1 MRTSQHIKTQE
12 RRIILALLAALL
24 TVQMVVYLV
33 SVRTN
38 RSIVEET
45 INSELGTTAQVVEQ
59 LLELHQRQLTQGAAV
74 LASDYGL
81 KEAIAIGER
90 ATIESMLQNHGSR
103 LQADIAVLNT
113 LDRQLIASVPSE
125 LQQADI
131 VPLLKAATQSGSA
144 DGQLPI
150 AMLRSQSGVL
160 YQLIHSVVNMP
171 TPQAELTL
179 GFAIDDDFAND
190 LKQVTDTEF
199 VIMSRGE
206 NGAWQLHGDTL
217 DSSFDRLLGNP
228 AALVDGAAWTLQDEG
243 NEYLMRSVSLANL
256 NAQGASEVLLIMGR
270 SLNHT
275 MAVYERIETFQR
287 YLLLASLVLSAL
299 VVLLICRHLL
309 RPLNTL
315 AHFDALT
322 DLPNRRLFDHSVANA
337 LSSKGRSTP
346 FALMMIDLDHFKQI
360 NDRYGHAAGDEVLK
374 VSAKRL
380 RGLLR
385 RIDMPAR
392 LGGDEFAALLPGLDR
407 AAAIRLGQR
416 IEETLSE
423 PITFNQQTLHI
434 GISIGI
440 AIAPQDGETA
450 SDLLRMADAEMYA
463 DKAQRES
470 QPV

>member
-1 MRTSQHIKTQE
+1 MRTSRHIRTQE

-24 TVQMVVYLV
+24 AVQVIIYLV

-38 RSIVEET
+38 RNIVEET
-45 INSELGTTAQVVEQ
+45 INTSLETTAQVVDQ
-59 LLELHQRQLTQGAAV
+59 LLELRHRQLGQGAAV
-74 LASDYGL
+74 LAADYGL

-90 ATIESMLQNHGSR
+90 ATIESMLQNHGRR
-103 LQADIAVLNT
+103 LQADIAVLNS

-131 VPLLKAATQSGSA
+131 VPLLKAAAQSGGT

-150 AMLRSQSGVL
+150 TLLRSQSGVL
-160 YQLIHSVVNMP
+160 YQLIHSVVSMP

-179 GFAIDDDFAND
+179 GFAIDDDLAED
-190 LKQVTDTEF
+190 LKRVTDTEF
-199 VIMSRGE
+199 VILSRGE

-217 DSSFDRLLGNP
+217 NSTFDRLLGNP
-228 AALVDGAAWTLQDEG
+228 AALIDGASWTLQDAD
-243 NEYLMRSVSLANL
+243 NEYLMRSVSLSNV
-256 NAQGASEVLLIMGR
+256 NAQGASEVLLIMGK
-270 SLNHT
+270 SLGQT
-275 MAVYERIETFQR
+275 MAAYARIETFQR
-287 YLLLASLVLSAL
+287 YLLLASLLLSAL
-299 VVLLICRHLL
+299 VVLLISRHLL

-315 AHFDALT
+315 AHLDPLT

-337 LSSKGRSTP
+337 LTSKGRSTP

-374 VSAKRL
+374 VSARRL

-416 IEETLSE
+416 IEEALSE
-423 PITFNQQTLHI
+423 PITFNQQTLQI

-440 AIAPQDGETA
+440 AIAPEDGQTA

-463 DKAQRES
+463 DKAQRENES
-470 QPV
+470 V

>member
-1 MRTSQHIKTQE
+1 MRSSRHIRTQE

-24 TVQMVVYLV
+24 AVQVVIYLV

-38 RSIVEET
+38 RSIVVET
-45 INSELGTTAQVVEQ
+45 INTSLQTTAQVVNQ
-59 LLELHQRQLTQGAAV
+59 LLELRHRQLSQGAAV
-74 LASDYGL
+74 LAADYGL

-90 ATIESMLQNHGSR
+90 ATIESMLQNHGRR
-103 LQADIAVLNT
+103 LHADIAVLNT

-131 VPLLKAATQSGSA
+131 VPLLKAAAQSGVA
-144 DGQLPI
+144 DGQMPI

-179 GFAIDDDFAND
+179 GFAVDDGLAED
-190 LKQVTDTEF
+190 LKRVTDTEF
-199 VIMSRGE
+199 VILSRGE

-217 DSSFDRLLGNP
+217 NSTFDRLLGNP
-228 AALVDGAAWTLQDEG
+228 GALTDGASWTLQDEG
-243 NEYLMRSVSLANL
+243 NEYLMRSVSLANV
-256 NAQGASEVLLIMGR
+256 NAQGASEVLLILGKP
-270 SLNHT
+270 LNQA
-275 MAVYERIETFQR
+275 MAAYSRMESFQL
-287 YLLLASLVLSAL
+287 YLLLASLILSAA

-309 RPLNTL
+309 RPLNTQ
-315 AHFDALT
+315 AHLDPLT

-337 LSSKGRSTP
+337 LTAKGRSTP
-346 FALMMIDLDHFKQI
+346 FALMMIDLDHFKLI

-374 VSAKRL
+374 VSARRL

-416 IEETLSE
+416 IEEALSE
-423 PITFNQQTLHI
+423 PISFNQQTLQI

-440 AIAPQDGETA
+440 AIAPEDGETA

-463 DKAQRES
+463 DKAQRVTES
-470 QPV
+470 V

>member
-1 MRTSQHIKTQE
+1 MF
-12 RRIILALLAALL
+12 ALLAALL
-24 TVQMVVYLV
+24 IVQIVIYLV

-38 RSIVEET
+38 RGIVEDT
-45 INSELGTTAQVVEQ
+45 TATQLATTAQVVDQ
-59 LLELHQRQLTQGAAV
+59 LFELRHRQLTQGAAV
-74 LASDYGL
+74 LAADYGL

-90 ATIESMLQNHGSR
+90 ATIESMLQNHGRR

-131 VPLLKAATQSGSA
+131 VPLLKAAAQSGSA
-144 DGQLPI
+144 DGQMPI

-160 YQLIHSVVNMP
+160 YQLIHSVVSMP

-179 GFAIDDDFAND
+179 GFAVDDKLAGE
-190 LKQVTDTEF
+190 LKRVTDTEF
-199 VIMSRGE
+199 ALLSRGE
-206 NGAWQLHGDTL
+206 NGAWQLHGNTL
-217 DSSFDRLLGNP
+217 SSTFDRLLGNP
-228 AALVDGAAWTLQDEG
+228 SALIDGATWRLQDEG
-243 NEYLMRSVSLANL
+243 NEYLMRSVSLANI
-256 NAQGASEVLLIMGR
+256 NAQGASEVLLIMGK
-270 SLNHT
+270 SLGQT
-275 MAVYERIETFQR
+275 MAAHERIETFQL
-287 YLLLASLVLSAL
+287 YLLLASLLLSAL
-299 VVLLICRHLL
+299 VVLLVNRHLL

-315 AHFDALT
+315 AYLDALT

-337 LSSKGRSTP
+337 LGAKGRRTS

-385 RIDMPAR
+385 RVDMPAR

-416 IEETLSE
+416 IEEALSE
-423 PITFNQQTLHI
+423 PIVFNQQTLQI

-450 SDLLRMADAEMYA
+450 SDLLRMADDEMYA

-470 QPV
+470 ESV